1 MHLPASHGD
10 GGGSTIATLER
21 ALDVLQHLA
30 SGTRPDHG
38 VSEVAEE
45 LGISKGSVHRVLAS
59 LCTRGLVHRSPET
72 QRYALGPGVLRL
84 GLAYMARAD
93 VAQLARPV
101 LEQLSAST
109 GETATLSVR
118 LGRSQRVYADQVTP
132 EREVIVTVSE
142 GEAYSLHEGA
152 SGRAFLAFLPE
163 HEREQLLDQLALCPT
178 PAGRSVAELRAALAA
193 ARREGWTRSRGERL
207 EGALSVAA
215 PVLDHRGEPIAVM
228 SVCGPAERFEPRV
241 PAHVVH
247 LLDAA
252 GGLSDQFGG
261 NV

>member
-1 MHLPASHGD
+1 MNLPASHGD

-38 VSEVAEE
+38 VSEVADE

-59 LCTRGLVHRSPET
+59 LCTRGLVHRSPQT

-84 GLAYMARAD
+84 GLAYLARAD

-101 LEQLSAST
+101 LERLSSAT

-132 EREVIVTVSE
+132 QREVIVTVSE
-142 GEAYSLHEGA
+142 GESYSLHEGA
-152 SGRAFLAFLPE
+152 SGRAFLAFLSE
-163 HEREQLLDQLALCPT
+163 CEQEDLLDQLALCPT
-178 PAGRSVAELRAALAA
+178 QAGRDVPLLRESLAA
-193 ARREGWTRSRGERL
+193 ARREGWTRSQGERL
-207 EGALSVAA
+207 EGATSVAA
-215 PVLDHRGEPIAVM
+215 PVVNHRGEPIAVM
-228 SVCGPAERFEPRV
+228 SVCGPADRFEPRLRR
-241 PAHVVH
+241 HVVH

-252 GGLSDQFGG
+252 GGLSDQFGA